1 VASSILIL
9 LLSVKILPERLI
21 MFGSDFF
28 KWFHFVIELVRLIG
42 KIFGNGEDEAGFEEV
57 IAKTNGKAKKNPGAT
72 SKT

>member
-1 VASSILIL
+1 
-9 LLSVKILPERLI
+9 